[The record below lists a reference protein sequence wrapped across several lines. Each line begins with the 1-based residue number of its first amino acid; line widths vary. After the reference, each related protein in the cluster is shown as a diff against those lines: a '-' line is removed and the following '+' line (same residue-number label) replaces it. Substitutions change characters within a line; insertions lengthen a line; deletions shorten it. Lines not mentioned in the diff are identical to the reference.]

1 MSSIV
6 SLSTPGSSFDTT
18 IVGENL
24 EIVGQQGEENI
35 IEVVGDSP
43 ITIVG
48 GALDDKIMTDAGDDT
63 VLGADGNDMLDG
75 GAGDDVLIGGEGA
88 DTIIGGKGADL
99 LLGGAGKDVFEF
111 AADEFE
117 SSMVD
122 QIADFEDGN
131 MDKIIITGVG
141 GANVTYSSDTGFVSI
156 DGEEAIDI
164 GSGLDV
170 EENKVDDTWEIF

>member
-6 SLSTPGSSFDTT
+6 SLATADSSFEST

-24 EIVGQQGEENI
+24 EIIGQQGEKNI

-43 ITIVG
+43 ISIVG

-75 GAGDDVLIGGEGA
+75 GSGDDVLIGGEGA
-88 DTIIGGKGADL
+88 DTIIGGEGADVL
-99 LLGGAGKDVFEF
+99 IGGAGKDVFEF

-117 SSMVD
+117 SGMVD
-122 QIADFEDGN
+122 QITDFEDGS

-141 GANVTYSSDTGFVSI
+141 NASVTYSPDTGVVSI

-170 EENKVDDTWEIF
+170 NENKVDDTWEIF